1 MTDYYSILKKTIS
14 GLPSNTPDTRKL
26 VYAKARAAIDRQLRS
41 VQPTPSEAAIANQMA
56 SLEGSIDKLEEEFAP
71 PPPAGGRE
79 GGDIA
84 FEAAVE
90 SEVQHPTP
98 SAGGARL
105 QPGAMPSVSAQPGDR
120 GDFAGSQGTA
130 QARVDPPLGGSNQ
143 PAYDS
148 SLDALDN
155 VDQLGDAQDRIPTGD
170 DARIKRKSRG
180 FSTVLVTLIVIALL
194 GAGGYALWLNK
205 EPLMA
210 ALGIGQDETTTVLA
224 SDSSDEA
231 PDEQPA
237 EEEGAEKEAA
247 RLGGD
252 GQTTVQTNE
261 PDAED
266 TAVTDEA
273 PSQADENVRVIDP
286 VEDAPSENVAV
297 NPIGE
302 AADQTAQAEPDAGGT
317 TANTETAQSA
327 ETSASGD
334 AAQEQAQDTEIAQ
347 IPAIGQKA
355 FLYEE
360 GLGNSAASRD
370 NAAIVWSIVQQSPS
384 DGAVPESVIKGELEV
399 PGRGLTAVLTIK
411 RNADES
417 LSASHIIELIFD
429 APPDFS
435 GGSVDTL
442 ARFVLKDSEQARGE
456 PLVAVPVKIDT
467 GFFMIALNNLDQAR
481 ESNKRLLLDSN
492 WIDIP
497 LGYSSGRRALLTLE
511 KGAIGD
517 KIYREAFADWDNR

>member
-1 MTDYYSILKKTIS
+1 MADYYSILKKTIS

-41 VQPTPSEAAIANQMA
+41 VQPAPSEDAIANQMA
-56 SLEGSIDKLEEEFAP
+56 SLEGSIDRLEEEFAP
-71 PPPAGGRE
+71 PLPGGAEAG
-79 GGDIA
+79 DVA
-84 FEAAVE
+84 FETSIAPQTQQADL
-90 SEVQHPTP
+90 SP
-98 SAGGARL
+98 GGARL
-105 QPGAMPSVSAQPGDR
+105 QPGVMPSVSAQPRDR
-120 GDFAGSQGTA
+120 GDYGGNPGAG
-130 QARVDPPLGGSNQ
+130 QARVDPPLGGSGQ

-155 VDQLGDAQDRIPTGD
+155 VDQLDGSPERVLAGDETRV
-170 DARIKRKSRG
+170 RRKSRG
-180 FSTVLVTLIVIALL
+180 FGSVLVILIVIALL

-210 ALGIGQDETTTVLA
+210 ALGVGQDESTTVLA
-224 SDSSDEA
+224 SDTTDETPGA
-231 PDEQPA
+231 QTP

-252 GQTTVQTNE
+252 GETILQTNE
-261 PDAED
+261 PEGDDA
-266 TAVTDEA
+266 A
-273 PSQADENVRVIDP
+273 PNGQASPQGNDNVRVVDP
-286 VEDAPSENVAV
+286 VAETPPENVAV
-297 NPIGE
+297 NPVGE
-302 AADQTAQAEPDAGGT
+302 GADQTTQPESEAGANVENAESSEPAS
-317 TANTETAQSA
+317 TEA
-327 ETSASGD
+327 EV
-334 AAQEQAQDTEIAQ
+334 AQ

-370 NAAIVWSIVQQSPS
+370 NAAIVWSLVQQSPS
-384 DGAVPESVIKGELEV
+384 DGAAPEAVIKGELEV

-467 GFFMIALNNLDQAR
+467 GFFMIALNNLEQAK

>member
-1 MTDYYSILKKTIS
+1 MADYYSILKKTIS

-26 VYAKARAAIDRQLRS
+26 VYAKARTAIDRQLRS
-41 VQPTPSEAAIANQMA
+41 VQPAPSEAAIANQMA
-56 SLEGSIDKLEEEFAP
+56 SLESSIDKLEEEFADP
-71 PPPAGGRE
+71 SMGDASIQAPEPTQSQPA
-79 GGDIA
+79 
-84 FEAAVE
+84 
-90 SEVQHPTP
+90 HPA
-98 SAGGARL
+98 SSGARL
-105 QPGAMPSVSAQPGDR
+105 QPGAMPTVSPQPEDR
-120 GDFAGSQGTA
+120 GDFSGGAAAG
-130 QARVDPPLGGSNQ
+130 QARVDPQLGSASQ

-155 VDQLGDAQDRIPTGD
+155 VDQLGGAQDRIPTGD
-170 DARIKRKSRG
+170 GAVPKRKSRG
-180 FSTVLVTLIVIALL
+180 FGGILVTLIVIALL

-210 ALGIGQDETTTVLA
+210 ALGIGQDQSPVVQT
-224 SDSSDEA
+224 SDSSEEPTESQTPEA
-231 PDEQPA
+231 SDLDK
-237 EEEGAEKEAA
+237 EEA
-247 RLGGD
+247 RLGSD
-252 GQTTVQTNE
+252 GQTSVQTEE
-261 PDAED
+261 PEAEET
-266 TAVTDEA
+266 TAAEES
-273 PSQADENVRVIDP
+273 PSPENDNVRV
-286 VEDAPSENVAV
+286 VEPAQDTTQENVAV
-297 NPIGE
+297 APV
-302 AADQTAQAEPDAGGT
+302 ADGAEQAGQTDAQSEGAVQGTDTSNAGDEPSAQAE
-317 TANTETAQSA
+317 EA
-327 ETSASGD
+327 EV
-334 AAQEQAQDTEIAQ
+334 AQ

-384 DGAVPESVIKGELEV
+384 DGAPPEAVIKGELEV

-417 LSASHIIELIFD
+417 LSASHIIELLFD

-442 ARFVLKDSEQARGE
+442 ARFVMKDSEQARGE

-467 GFFMIALNNLDQAR
+467 GFFMIALNNLEQAK